1 MRRVSATQGRRDRP
15 IVGEKEI
22 RFEEAL
28 GRLEAVVSRLESGE
42 LPLEESLRL
51 FEEGVHLTKVC
62 IHRLDEAERRIA
74 ILLKNERGEMRES
87 PFEEAEA

>member
-1 MRRVSATQGRRDRP
+1 MD
-15 IVGEKEI
+15 EKEI

-74 ILLKNERGEMRES
+74 ILLKNERGEMLES
-87 PFEEAEA
+87 PFGEGAE